1 MPTLSPPLILLAED
15 DPKTSELL
23 TLYLR
28 REGFETIAAFDGRRA
43 VQLFHDRQPQFV
55 VLDVMLPLMDG
66 WEVCREIRRRKETPM
81 LFLTARDDES
91 DRLLGLGLGADDYV
105 VKPFSPREVVAR
117 IKNILRRSKRSADSA
132 DVLTHGPLELDRQR
146 RRVSLA
152 GDPVELTPLEYTL
165 LLTLMSSPGRVFLRD
180 ELIQRMYPDGEV
192 VIDRVVDVHIGKLR
206 QKIQRD
212 PAAPELII
220 TVRGAG
226 YRFADGAGEAVQ

>member
-1 MPTLSPPLILLAED
+1 M
-15 DPKTSELL
+15 
-23 TLYLR
+23 
-28 REGFETIAAFDGRRA
+28 
-43 VQLFHDRQPQFV
+43 
-55 VLDVMLPLMDG
+55 
-66 WEVCREIRRRKETPM
+66 
-81 LFLTARDDES
+81 
-91 DRLLGLGLGADDYV
+91 
-105 VKPFSPREVVAR
+105 
-117 IKNILRRSKRSADSA
+117 
-132 DVLTHGPLELDRQR
+132 LTHGPLELDRQR